1 MKYYIIAGE
10 ASGDLYGSNLVK
22 ELRLKDS
29 NADIRAWGGDL
40 MQEQGVDLVKHYKDH
55 NYMGFLEV
63 IRNLGTIL
71 KNITFCKKDIKA
83 FSPDALI
90 LIDFPGFN
98 MRIAKYFYKYSFPVM
113 YYIAPQVWAWKE
125 NRVEA
130 IKKYVDK
137 LYVILPFEKE
147 FLKKYGVD
155 SSYMGHPLLE
165 HILNF
170 KNKESVSKS
179 KFTVK
184 HGLEVRKPIISLL
197 PGSRK
202 QEIEKKLPI
211 MLRAVSGYSNEYNIV
226 IAGMKNFKDLYGNIT
241 SNSNAK
247 VIYKDTYNLLNN
259 SSSALVTSGTA
270 TLETA
275 FFNVPQIVCYKT
287 SWFSYVIAKSLVKIK
302 YISLVNLI
310 MEKEVVKELIQNNL
324 NVFNLTKELNIIN
337 DSLALNKMK
346 EAYQVLN
353 TKCQGENVSKNIA
366 TDMFKTIENFRK
378 S

>member
-22 ELRLKDS
+22 ELKLKDS
-29 NADIRAWGGDL
+29 KANIRAWGGDL
-40 MQEQGVDLVKHYKDH
+40 MKEQGVDLVKHYKDH

-71 KNITFCKKDIKA
+71 KNISFCKQDIKA

-98 MRIAKYFYKYSFPVM
+98 MRIAKYFSQYSFPVL

-147 FLKKYGVD
+147 FLKKHGVE
-155 SSYMGHPLLE
+155 SNYMGHPLLE

-170 KNKESVSKS
+170 KEKESVSKS
-179 KFTVK
+179 KFVEK
-184 HGLEVRKPIISLL
+184 YGLEVEKPIISLL

-202 QEIEKKLPI
+202 QEIDKNLPV
-211 MLRAVSGYSNEYNIV
+211 MLRAVSSYSKEFNIV
-226 IAGMKNFKDLYGNIT
+226 IAGMENFKNLYREII

-259 SSSALVTSGTA
+259 SNRALVTSGTA

-287 SWFSYVIAKSLVKIK
+287 SWLSYIIAKSLVKIK

-310 MEKEVVKELIQNNL
+310 MDKEVVKELIQRDL
-324 NVFNLTKELNIIN
+324 SLLKLTKELNFLN

-346 EAYQVLN
+346 DAYQVLL
-353 TKCQGENVSKNIA
+353 SLIH
-366 TDMFKTIENFRK
+366 I
-378 S
+378 

>member
-22 ELRLKDS
+22 ELKLKDS
-29 NADIRAWGGDL
+29 KADIRAWGGDL
-40 MQEQGVDLVKHYKDH
+40 MKKQGVDLVKHYKDH

-71 KNITFCKKDIKA
+71 KNISFCKQDIKA

-98 MRIAKYFYKYSFPVM
+98 MRIAKYFYQYSFPVL

-147 FLKKYGVD
+147 FLKKHGVE
-155 SSYMGHPLLE
+155 SNYMGHPLLE

-170 KNKESVSKS
+170 KDKESVSNS
-179 KFTVK
+179 KFVEE
-184 HGLEVRKPIISLL
+184 HGLEVEKPIISLL

-202 QEIEKKLPI
+202 QEIEKKLPV
-211 MLRAVSGYSNEYNIV
+211 MLRAVSSYSKDFNIV
-226 IAGMKNFKDLYGNIT
+226 IAGMENFKNLYREIT

-247 VIYKDTYNLLNN
+247 VICKDTYNLLNN
-259 SSSALVTSGTA
+259 SNIALVTSGTA

-287 SWFSYVIAKSLVKIK
+287 SWLSYIIAKSLVKIK

-310 MEKEVVKELIQNNL
+310 MDEEVVKELIQNDL
-324 NVFNLTKELNIIN
+324 SHFKLTKELNLLN
-337 DSLALNKMK
+337 SGLALNKMK
-346 EAYQVLN
+346 DAYQVLI

-366 TDMFKTIENFRK
+366 LDMFKTIESFQK
-378 S
+378 

>member
-22 ELRLKDS
+22 ELKLKDS
-29 NADIRAWGGDL
+29 KADIRAWGGDL
-40 MQEQGVDLVKHYKDH
+40 MKKQGVDLVKHYKNH

-63 IRNLGTIL
+63 IRNLGTVI
-71 KNITFCKKDIKA
+71 KNISFCKEDIKA
-83 FSPDALI
+83 FNPDALI

-98 MRIAKYFYKYSFPVM
+98 MRIAKYFYQYSFPVL

-147 FLKKYGVD
+147 FLKKHGVE
-155 SSYMGHPLLE
+155 SNYMGHPLLE

-170 KNKESVSKS
+170 KDKESESRS
-179 KFTVK
+179 KFVEK
-184 HGLEVRKPIISLL
+184 YRLEVEKPIISLL

-211 MLRAVSGYSNEYNIV
+211 MLRAVSSYSKEFNIV
-226 IAGMKNFKDLYGNIT
+226 IAGMENFKNLYREII

-259 SSSALVTSGTA
+259 SNRALVTSGTA

-287 SWFSYVIAKSLVKIK
+287 SWLSYIIAKSLVKIK

-310 MEKEVVKELIQNNL
+310 MDKEVVKELIQCDL
-324 NVFNLTKELNIIN
+324 SLLKLTKELNVLN

-346 EAYQVLN
+346 DEYHVLI
-353 TKCQGENVSKNIA
+353 TKCQGKNVSKNIA
-366 TDMFKTIENFRK
+366 IDMFKTIESFQK
-378 S
+378 

>member
-29 NADIRAWGGDL
+29 KADIRAWGGDL
-40 MQEQGVDLVKHYKDH
+40 MKKQGVDLVKHYKDH

-71 KNITFCKKDIKA
+71 KNISFCKQDIKA

-98 MRIAKYFYKYSFPVM
+98 MRIAKYFYQYSFPVL

-147 FLKKYGVD
+147 FLKKHGVE
-155 SSYMGHPLLE
+155 SNYMGHPLLE

-170 KNKESVSKS
+170 KDKESVSKS
-179 KFTVK
+179 KFVEE
-184 HGLEVRKPIISLL
+184 HGLEVEKPIISLL

-202 QEIEKKLPI
+202 QEIEKKLPV
-211 MLRAVSGYSNEYNIV
+211 MLRAVSSYSKDFNIV
-226 IAGMKNFKDLYGNIT
+226 IAGMENFKNLYREIT

-247 VIYKDTYNLLNN
+247 VICNDTYNLLNN
-259 SSSALVTSGTA
+259 SNIALVTSGTA

-287 SWFSYVIAKSLVKIK
+287 SWLSYIIAKSLVKIK

-310 MEKEVVKELIQNNL
+310 MDEEVVKELIQKDL
-324 NVFNLTKELNIIN
+324 SYFKITKELNLLN
-337 DSLALNKMK
+337 NALALNKMK
-346 EAYQVLN
+346 DAYQVLI

-366 TDMFKTIENFRK
+366 LDMFKTIESFQK
-378 S
+378 

>member
-10 ASGDLYGSNLVK
+10 ASGDLYGSNLVR
-22 ELRLKDS
+22 ELKLKDS
-29 NADIRAWGGDL
+29 KADIRAWGGDL
-40 MQEQGVDLVKHYKDH
+40 MQEQGVDLIKHYKDH

-63 IRNLGTIL
+63 VRNLGTIL
-71 KNITFCKKDIKA
+71 KNIDFCKKDIKE
-83 FSPDALI
+83 FNPDALI

-98 MRIAKYFYKYSFPVM
+98 MRIAKYFHQYSFPVL

-130 IKKYVDK
+130 IKKYVDR

-147 FLKKYGVD
+147 FLKKHGID
-155 SSYMGHPLLE
+155 SNYIGHPLLE

-170 KNKESVSKS
+170 KKNLSLSKKEFLITHSLDV
-179 KFTVK
+179 
-184 HGLEVRKPIISLL
+184 GKPIISLI

-202 QEIEKKLPI
+202 QEIEKKLPV
-211 MLRAVSGYSNEYNIV
+211 MLEAVSSYTKEFNIV
-226 IAGMKNFKDLYGNIT
+226 IAGMRNFKDLYGKIT
-241 SNSNAK
+241 SNSNVK

-259 SSSALVTSGTA
+259 SSRALVTSGTA

-287 SWFSYVIAKSLVKIK
+287 SWLSYVIAKTLVKIK

-310 MEKEVVKELIQNNL
+310 MNQEVVKELIQNDL
-324 NVFNLTKELNIIN
+324 SVFKLTKELNKLN
-337 DSLALNKMK
+337 DDLALNKMK
-346 EAYQVLN
+346 EAYRLLIA
-353 TKCQGENVSKNIA
+353 KCQGENVSKNIV
-366 TDMFKTIENFRK
+366 TDMLKTIESFQK
-378 S
+378 

>member
-29 NADIRAWGGDL
+29 KADIRAWGGDL
-40 MQEQGVDLVKHYKDH
+40 MKKQGVDLVKHYKDH

-71 KNITFCKKDIKA
+71 KNISFCKQDIKA

-98 MRIAKYFYKYSFPVM
+98 MRIAKYFYQYSFPVL

-147 FLKKYGVD
+147 FLKKHGVE
-155 SSYMGHPLLE
+155 SNYMGHPLLE

-170 KNKESVSKS
+170 KDKESVSKS
-179 KFTVK
+179 KFVEE
-184 HGLEVRKPIISLL
+184 HGLEVEKPIISLL

-202 QEIEKKLPI
+202 QEIEKKLPV
-211 MLRAVSGYSNEYNIV
+211 MLRAVSSYSNDFNIV
-226 IAGMKNFKDLYGNIT
+226 IAGMENFKNLYREIT

-247 VIYKDTYNLLNN
+247 VICNDTYNLLNN
-259 SSSALVTSGTA
+259 SNIALVTSGTA

-287 SWFSYVIAKSLVKIK
+287 SWLSYIIAKSLVKIK

-310 MEKEVVKELIQNNL
+310 MDEEVVKELIQNDL
-324 NVFNLTKELNIIN
+324 SHFKLTKELNLLN
-337 DSLALNKMK
+337 SGLALNKMK
-346 EAYQVLN
+346 DAYQVLI

-366 TDMFKTIENFRK
+366 LDMFKTIESFQK
-378 S
+378 

>member
-29 NADIRAWGGDL
+29 KADIRAWGGDL
-40 MQEQGVDLVKHYKDH
+40 MKKQGVDLVKHYKDH

-71 KNITFCKKDIKA
+71 KNISFCKQDIKA

-98 MRIAKYFYKYSFPVM
+98 MRIAKYFYQYSFPVL

-147 FLKKYGVD
+147 FLKKHGVE
-155 SSYMGHPLLE
+155 SNYMGHPLLE

-170 KNKESVSKS
+170 KDKESVSKS
-179 KFTVK
+179 KFVEE
-184 HGLEVRKPIISLL
+184 HGLEVEKPIISLL

-202 QEIEKKLPI
+202 QEIEKKLPV
-211 MLRAVSGYSNEYNIV
+211 MLHAVSSYSEDFNIV
-226 IAGMKNFKDLYGNIT
+226 IAGMENFKNLYREIT

-247 VIYKDTYNLLNN
+247 VICNDTYNLLNN
-259 SSSALVTSGTA
+259 SNIALVTSGTA

-287 SWFSYVIAKSLVKIK
+287 SWLSYIIAKSLVKIK

-310 MEKEVVKELIQNNL
+310 MDEEVVKELIQNDL
-324 NVFNLTKELNIIN
+324 SHFKLTKELNLLN
-337 DSLALNKMK
+337 SGLALNKMK
-346 EAYQVLN
+346 DAYQVLI

-366 TDMFKTIENFRK
+366 LDMFKTIESFQK
-378 S
+378 

>member
-10 ASGDLYGSNLVK
+10 ASGDLYGSNLVR
-22 ELRLKDS
+22 ELKLKDS
-29 NADIRAWGGDL
+29 KADIRAWGGDL
-40 MQEQGVDLVKHYKDH
+40 MQEEGVDLVKHYKNH

-71 KNITFCKKDIKA
+71 KNISFCKQDIKA
-83 FSPDALI
+83 FNPDALI

-98 MRIAKYFYKYSFPVM
+98 MRIAKYFYKYSFPVL

-125 NRVEA
+125 SRVEA

-147 FLKKYGVD
+147 FLKKHGVE

-179 KFTVK
+179 IFTETY
-184 HGLEVRKPIISLL
+184 GLEFGKPIISLI

-202 QEIEKKLPI
+202 QEIEKKLPV
-211 MLRAVSGYSNEYNIV
+211 MLRAVSSYSNEYNIV
-226 IAGMKNFKDLYGNIT
+226 IAGMKNFKDLYREIT
-241 SNSNAK
+241 SNSNVK
-247 VIYKDTYNLLNN
+247 IIYGDTYNLLNN
-259 SSSALVTSGTA
+259 SIRALVTSGTA

-287 SWFSYVIAKSLVKIK
+287 SWLSYVIAKSLVKIK

-310 MEKEVVKELIQNNL
+310 MDKEVVKELIQNNL
-324 NVFNLTKELNIIN
+324 NYINLTKELNILN
-337 DSLALNKMK
+337 DALALNKMK
-346 EAYQVLN
+346 EAYKVLIA
-353 TKCQGENVSKNIA
+353 KCKGEDVSKNIA
-366 TDMFKTIENFRK
+366 IDMFKTIESFQK
-378 S
+378 

>member
-29 NADIRAWGGDL
+29 KADIRAWGGDL
-40 MQEQGVDLVKHYKDH
+40 MKKQGVDLVKHYKDH

-71 KNITFCKKDIKA
+71 KNISFCKQDIKA

-98 MRIAKYFYKYSFPVM
+98 MRIAKYFYQYSFPVL

-147 FLKKYGVD
+147 FLKKHGVE
-155 SSYMGHPLLE
+155 SNYMGHPLLE

-170 KNKESVSKS
+170 KDKESVSKS
-179 KFTVK
+179 KFVEE
-184 HGLEVRKPIISLL
+184 HGLEVEKPIISLL

-202 QEIEKKLPI
+202 QEIEKKLPV
-211 MLRAVSGYSNEYNIV
+211 MLRAVSSFSKDFNIV
-226 IAGMKNFKDLYGNIT
+226 IAGMENFKNLYREIT

-247 VIYKDTYNLLNN
+247 VICKDTYNLLNN
-259 SSSALVTSGTA
+259 SNIALVTSGTA

-287 SWFSYVIAKSLVKIK
+287 SWLSYIIAKSLVKIK

-310 MEKEVVKELIQNNL
+310 MDEEVVKELIQNDL
-324 NVFNLTKELNIIN
+324 SYFKLTKELNLLN
-337 DSLALNKMK
+337 NALALNKMK
-346 EAYQVLN
+346 DAYQVLI

-366 TDMFKTIENFRK
+366 LDMFKTIESFQK
-378 S
+378 

>member
-22 ELRLKDS
+22 EIRLKDS
-29 NADIRAWGGDL
+29 KADIRAWGGDL
-40 MQEQGVDLVKHYKDH
+40 MKKQGVDLVKHYEDH

-71 KNITFCKKDIKA
+71 KNISFCKQDIKA

-98 MRIAKYFYKYSFPVM
+98 MRIAKYFYQYSFPVL

-147 FLKKYGVD
+147 FFKKHGVE
-155 SSYMGHPLLE
+155 SNYMGHPLLE

-170 KNKESVSKS
+170 KDKESVSKS
-179 KFTVK
+179 KFVEE
-184 HGLEVRKPIISLL
+184 HGLEVEKPIISLL

-202 QEIEKKLPI
+202 QEIEKKLPV
-211 MLRAVSGYSNEYNIV
+211 MLHAVSSFSKDFNIV
-226 IAGMKNFKDLYGNIT
+226 IAGMENFKNLYREIT

-247 VIYKDTYNLLNN
+247 VICNDTYNLLNN
-259 SSSALVTSGTA
+259 SNIALVTSGTA

-287 SWFSYVIAKSLVKIK
+287 SWLSYIIAKSLVKIK

-310 MEKEVVKELIQNNL
+310 MDDEVVKELIQNDL
-324 NVFNLTKELNIIN
+324 SHFKLTKELNSLN
-337 DSLALNKMK
+337 NALALNKMK
-346 EAYQVLN
+346 DAYQVLI

-366 TDMFKTIENFRK
+366 LDMFKTIESFQK
-378 S
+378 

>member
-10 ASGDLYGSNLVK
+10 ASGDLYGSNLVR
-22 ELRLKDS
+22 ELKLKDS
-29 NADIRAWGGDL
+29 KADIRAWGGDL
-40 MQEQGVDLVKHYKDH
+40 MQEQGVNLVKHYKDH

-71 KNITFCKKDIKA
+71 KNITFCKQDIKA

-98 MRIAKYFYKYSFPVM
+98 MRIAKYFSQYSFPIL

-147 FLKKYGVD
+147 FLKKHGVE
-155 SSYMGHPLLE
+155 SNYMGHPLLE

-170 KNKESVSKS
+170 KNKASVSES
-179 KFTVK
+179 KFIVK
-184 HGLEVRKPIISLL
+184 HGLEVGKPIISLL

-202 QEIEKKLPI
+202 QEIEKKLPV
-211 MLRAVSGYSNEYNIV
+211 MLRAVSPYYKEFNIV
-226 IAGMKNFKDLYGNIT
+226 IAGMKNFKDLYGKIT
-241 SNSNAK
+241 SNSSAK
-247 VIYKDTYNLLNN
+247 VIYMDTYNLLNN
-259 SSSALVTSGTA
+259 SSRALVTSGTA

-287 SWFSYVIAKSLVKIK
+287 SWLSYIIAKSLVKIK

-310 MEKEVVKELIQNNL
+310 MDKEIVKELIQNNL
-324 NVFNLTKELNIIN
+324 SIFNLTKELNIL
-337 DSLALNKMK
+337 DDDLALNKMK
-346 EAYQVLN
+346 ESYQLLIA
-353 TKCQGENVSKNIA
+353 KCQGENVSKNIA
-366 TDMFKTIENFRK
+366 TDMFKTIESFQK
-378 S
+378 

>member
-40 MQEQGVDLVKHYKDH
+40 MKKQGVDLVKHYKDH

-71 KNITFCKKDIKA
+71 KNISFCKQDIKA

-98 MRIAKYFYKYSFPVM
+98 MRIAKYFYQYSFPVL

-147 FLKKYGVD
+147 FLKKHGVE
-155 SSYMGHPLLE
+155 SNYMGHPLLE

-170 KNKESVSKS
+170 KDKESVSKS
-179 KFTVK
+179 KFVEE
-184 HGLEVRKPIISLL
+184 HGLEVEKPIISLL

-202 QEIEKKLPI
+202 QEIEKKLPV
-211 MLRAVSGYSNEYNIV
+211 MLRAVSSFSKDFNIV
-226 IAGMKNFKDLYGNIT
+226 IAGMENFKNLYREIT

-259 SSSALVTSGTA
+259 SNIALVTSGTA

-287 SWFSYVIAKSLVKIK
+287 SWLSYIIAKSLVKIK

-310 MEKEVVKELIQNNL
+310 MDEEVVKELIQNDL
-324 NVFNLTKELNIIN
+324 SYFKLTKELNSLN
-337 DSLALNKMK
+337 NALALNKMK
-346 EAYQVLN
+346 DAYQLLI

-366 TDMFKTIENFRK
+366 LDMFKTIESFQK
-378 S
+378 

>member
-22 ELRLKDS
+22 ELKLKDS
-29 NADIRAWGGDL
+29 KANIRAWGGDL
-40 MQEQGVDLVKHYKDH
+40 MKEQGVDLVKHYKDH

-71 KNITFCKKDIKA
+71 KNISFCKQDIKA
-83 FSPDALI
+83 FSPDVLI

-98 MRIAKYFYKYSFPVM
+98 MRIAKYFTQYSFPVL

-130 IKKYVDK
+130 VKKYVDK

-147 FLKKYGVD
+147 FLKKHGVE
-155 SSYMGHPLLE
+155 SNYMGHPLLE

-170 KNKESVSKS
+170 KEKESVSKS
-179 KFTVK
+179 KFVEK
-184 HGLEVRKPIISLL
+184 YGLEVEKPIISLL

-202 QEIEKKLPI
+202 QEIDKNLPV
-211 MLRAVSGYSNEYNIV
+211 MLRAVSSYSKEFNIV
-226 IAGMKNFKDLYGNIT
+226 IAGMENFKNLYREII
-241 SNSNAK
+241 SNSDAK

-259 SSSALVTSGTA
+259 SNRALVTSGTA

-287 SWFSYVIAKSLVKIK
+287 SWLSYIIAKSLVKIK

-310 MEKEVVKELIQNNL
+310 MDKEVVKELIQSDL
-324 NVFNLTKELNIIN
+324 SLLKLTKELNALN

-346 EAYQVLN
+346 DAYQVLI
-353 TKCQGENVSKNIA
+353 TKCQGKNVSKNIA
-366 TDMFKTIENFRK
+366 IDMFKTIESFQK
-378 S
+378 

>member
-29 NADIRAWGGDL
+29 KADIRAWGGDL
-40 MQEQGVDLVKHYKDH
+40 MKKQGVDLVKHYKDH

-71 KNITFCKKDIKA
+71 KNISFCKQDIKA

-98 MRIAKYFYKYSFPVM
+98 MRIAKYFYQYSFPVL

-147 FLKKYGVD
+147 FLKKHGVE
-155 SSYMGHPLLE
+155 SNYMGHPLLE

-170 KNKESVSKS
+170 KDKESVSKS
-179 KFTVK
+179 KFVEE
-184 HGLEVRKPIISLL
+184 HGLEVEKPIISLL

-202 QEIEKKLPI
+202 QEIEKKLPV
-211 MLRAVSGYSNEYNIV
+211 MLRAVSSFSKDFNIV
-226 IAGMKNFKDLYGNIT
+226 IAGMENFKNLYREIT

-247 VIYKDTYNLLNN
+247 VICKDTYNLLNN
-259 SSSALVTSGTA
+259 SNIALVTSGTA

-287 SWFSYVIAKSLVKIK
+287 SWLSYIIAKSLVKIK

-310 MEKEVVKELIQNNL
+310 MDEEVVKELIQNDL
-324 NVFNLTKELNIIN
+324 SHFKLTKELNLLN
-337 DSLALNKMK
+337 SGLALNKMK
-346 EAYQVLN
+346 DAYQVLI

-366 TDMFKTIENFRK
+366 LDMFKTIESFQK
-378 S
+378 

>member
-22 ELRLKDS
+22 ELKLKDS

-40 MQEQGVDLVKHYKDH
+40 MKKQGVDLVKHYEDH

-71 KNITFCKKDIKA
+71 KNISFCKQDIKA

-98 MRIAKYFYKYSFPVM
+98 MRIAKYFYQYSFPVL

-147 FLKKYGVD
+147 FLKKHGVE
-155 SSYMGHPLLE
+155 SNYMGHPLLE

-170 KNKESVSKS
+170 KDKESVSKS
-179 KFTVK
+179 KFVEE
-184 HGLEVRKPIISLL
+184 HGLEVEKPIISLL

-202 QEIEKKLPI
+202 QEIEKKLPV
-211 MLRAVSGYSNEYNIV
+211 MLRAVSSFSKDFNIV
-226 IAGMKNFKDLYGNIT
+226 IAGMENFKNLYREIT

-247 VIYKDTYNLLNN
+247 VICNDTYNLLNN
-259 SSSALVTSGTA
+259 SNIALVTSGTA

-287 SWFSYVIAKSLVKIK
+287 SWLSYIIAKSLVKIK

-310 MEKEVVKELIQNNL
+310 MDEEVVKELIQNDL
-324 NVFNLTKELNIIN
+324 SHFKLTKELNLLN
-337 DSLALNKMK
+337 SGLALNKMK
-346 EAYQVLN
+346 DAYQVLI

-366 TDMFKTIENFRK
+366 LDMFKTIESFQK
-378 S
+378 

>member
-29 NADIRAWGGDL
+29 KADIRAWGGDL
-40 MQEQGVDLVKHYKDH
+40 MKKQGVDLVKHYKDH

-71 KNITFCKKDIKA
+71 KNISFCKQDIKA

-98 MRIAKYFYKYSFPVM
+98 MRIAKYFYQYSFPVL

-147 FLKKYGVD
+147 FLKKHGVE
-155 SSYMGHPLLE
+155 SNYMGHPLLE

-170 KNKESVSKS
+170 KDKESVSKS
-179 KFTVK
+179 KFVEE
-184 HGLEVRKPIISLL
+184 HGLEVEKPIISLL

-202 QEIEKKLPI
+202 QEIEKKLPV
-211 MLRAVSGYSNEYNIV
+211 MLRAVSSYSKDFNIV
-226 IAGMKNFKDLYGNIT
+226 IAGMENFKNLYREIT

-247 VIYKDTYNLLNN
+247 VICNDTYNLLNN
-259 SSSALVTSGTA
+259 SNIALVTSGTA

-287 SWFSYVIAKSLVKIK
+287 SWLSYIIAKSLVKIK

-310 MEKEVVKELIQNNL
+310 MDEEVVKELIQNDL
-324 NVFNLTKELNIIN
+324 SYFKLTKELNSLN
-337 DSLALNKMK
+337 NALALNKMK
-346 EAYQVLN
+346 DAYQLLI

-366 TDMFKTIENFRK
+366 LDMFKTIESFQK
-378 S
+378 

>member
-29 NADIRAWGGDL
+29 KADIRAWGGDL
-40 MQEQGVDLVKHYKDH
+40 MKKQGVDLVKHYKDH

-71 KNITFCKKDIKA
+71 KNISFCKQDIKA

-98 MRIAKYFYKYSFPVM
+98 MRIAKYFYQYSFPVL

-147 FLKKYGVD
+147 FFKKHGVE
-155 SSYMGHPLLE
+155 SNYMGHPLLE
-165 HILNF
+165 HVLNF
-170 KNKESVSKS
+170 KDKESVSKS
-179 KFTVK
+179 KFVEE
-184 HGLEVRKPIISLL
+184 HGLEVEKPIISLL

-202 QEIEKKLPI
+202 QEIEKKLPV
-211 MLRAVSGYSNEYNIV
+211 MLHAVSSFSKDFNIV
-226 IAGMKNFKDLYGNIT
+226 IAGMENFKNLYREIT

-247 VIYKDTYNLLNN
+247 VICKDTYNLLNN
-259 SSSALVTSGTA
+259 SNIALVTSGTA

-287 SWFSYVIAKSLVKIK
+287 SWLSYIIAKSLVKIK

-310 MEKEVVKELIQNNL
+310 MDKEVVKELIQNDL
-324 NVFNLTKELNIIN
+324 SYFKLTKELNLIN
-337 DSLALNKMK
+337 NALALNKIK
-346 EAYQVLN
+346 DAYQVLI

-366 TDMFKTIENFRK
+366 LDMFKTIESFQK
-378 S
+378 

>member
-22 ELRLKDS
+22 ELKLKDS
-29 NADIRAWGGDL
+29 KADIRAWGGDL
-40 MQEQGVDLVKHYKDH
+40 MKEQGVNLVKHYKDH

-71 KNITFCKKDIKA
+71 KNISFCKQDIKA

-98 MRIAKYFYKYSFPVM
+98 MRIAKYFTQYSFPVL

-147 FLKKYGVD
+147 FLKKHGVE
-155 SSYMGHPLLE
+155 SNYMGHPLLE

-170 KNKESVSKS
+170 KDKESVSKS
-179 KFTVK
+179 KFVEE
-184 HGLEVRKPIISLL
+184 HGLEVEKPIISLL

-202 QEIEKKLPI
+202 QEIEKKLPV
-211 MLRAVSGYSNEYNIV
+211 MLRAVSSFSKDFNIV
-226 IAGMKNFKDLYGNIT
+226 IAGMENFKNLYREIT

-247 VIYKDTYNLLNN
+247 VICKDTYNLLNN
-259 SSSALVTSGTA
+259 SNIALVTSGTA

-287 SWFSYVIAKSLVKIK
+287 SWLSYIIAKSLVKIK

-310 MEKEVVKELIQNNL
+310 MDKEVVKELIQNNL
-324 NVFNLTKELNIIN
+324 SYSKLTKELNFLN
-337 DSLALNKMK
+337 DTLVLNKMK
-346 EAYQVLN
+346 DAYQVLI
-353 TKCQGENVSKNIA
+353 TKCKGENVSKNIA
-366 TDMFKTIENFRK
+366 IDMFKTIESFQK
-378 S
+378 

>member
-22 ELRLKDS
+22 ELKVKDPK
-29 NADIRAWGGDL
+29 ADIRAWGGDL
-40 MQEQGVDLVKHYKDH
+40 MQEQGVHLIKHYKDH

-63 IRNLGTIL
+63 VRNLGTIL
-71 KNITFCKKDIKA
+71 KNIDFCKKDIKE
-83 FSPDALI
+83 FNPDALI

-98 MRIAKYFYKYSFPVM
+98 MRIAKYFYQYSFPVLF
-113 YYIAPQVWAWKE
+113 YIAPQVWAWKE
-125 NRVEA
+125 NRVKA
-130 IKKYVDK
+130 IKKYVDR

-147 FLKKYGVD
+147 FLKKHGIESNYI
-155 SSYMGHPLLE
+155 GHPLLE

-170 KNKESVSKS
+170 KKNLSLSKKEFLVTHSLDV
-179 KFTVK
+179 
-184 HGLEVRKPIISLL
+184 GKPIISLI

-202 QEIEKKLPI
+202 QEIEKKLPV
-211 MLRAVSGYSNEYNIV
+211 MLEAVSNYTKEFNIV
-226 IAGMKNFKDLYGNIT
+226 IAGMRNFKDLYVKIT
-241 SNSNAK
+241 SNSNIK

-259 SSSALVTSGTA
+259 SSRALVTSGTA

-287 SWFSYVIAKSLVKIK
+287 SWLSYVIAKTLVKIK

-310 MEKEVVKELIQNNL
+310 MNKEVIKELIQNDL
-324 NVFNLTKELNIIN
+324 SVFKLTKELNKLN
-337 DSLALNKMK
+337 DDLALNKMK
-346 EAYQVLN
+346 EAYRILI

-366 TDMFKTIENFRK
+366 TDMLKTIESFQK
-378 S
+378 

>member
-29 NADIRAWGGDL
+29 KADIRAWGGDL
-40 MQEQGVDLVKHYKDH
+40 MKKQGVDLVKHYKDH

-71 KNITFCKKDIKA
+71 KNISFCKQDIKA

-98 MRIAKYFYKYSFPVM
+98 MRIAKYFYQYSFPVL

-147 FLKKYGVD
+147 FLKKHGVE
-155 SSYMGHPLLE
+155 SNYMGHPLLE

-170 KNKESVSKS
+170 KDKESVSKS
-179 KFTVK
+179 KFVEE
-184 HGLEVRKPIISLL
+184 HGLEVEKPIISLL

-202 QEIEKKLPI
+202 QEIEKKLPV
-211 MLRAVSGYSNEYNIV
+211 MLHAVSSYSKDFNIV
-226 IAGMKNFKDLYGNIT
+226 IAGMENFKNLYREIT

-259 SSSALVTSGTA
+259 SNIALVTSGTA

-287 SWFSYVIAKSLVKIK
+287 SWLSYIIAKSLVKIK

-310 MEKEVVKELIQNNL
+310 MDDEVVKELIQNDL
-324 NVFNLTKELNIIN
+324 SYFKLTKELNSLN
-337 DSLALNKMK
+337 NALALNKMK
-346 EAYQVLN
+346 DAYQLLI

-366 TDMFKTIENFRK
+366 LDMFKTIESFQK
-378 S
+378 

>member
-29 NADIRAWGGDL
+29 KADIRAWGGDL
-40 MQEQGVDLVKHYKDH
+40 MKKQGVDLVKHYKDH

-71 KNITFCKKDIKA
+71 KNISFCKQDVKA

-98 MRIAKYFYKYSFPVM
+98 MRIAKYFSKYSFPVL

-147 FLKKYGVD
+147 FLKKHGVE
-155 SSYMGHPLLE
+155 SNYMGHPLLE

-170 KNKESVSKS
+170 KGNESVSKS
-179 KFTVK
+179 KFVEK
-184 HGLEVRKPIISLL
+184 HGLDNEKPIISLL
-197 PGSRK
+197 PGSRI
-202 QEIEKKLPI
+202 QEIEKKLPL
-211 MLRAVSGYSNEYNIV
+211 MLSAVSSYSKEFNIV
-226 IAGMKNFKDLYGNIT
+226 IAGMENFKNLYRKIT

-259 SSSALVTSGTA
+259 SNRALVTSGTA

-287 SWFSYVIAKSLVKIK
+287 SWLSYIIAKSLVKIK

-310 MEKEVVKELIQNNL
+310 MDKEVVKELIQNNL
-324 NVFNLTKELNIIN
+324 SYSKLTKELNFLN
-337 DSLALNKMK
+337 DTLVLNKMK
-346 EAYQVLN
+346 DAYQVLI
-353 TKCQGENVSKNIA
+353 TKCKGENVSKNIA
-366 TDMFKTIENFRK
+366 IDMFKTIESFQK
-378 S
+378 